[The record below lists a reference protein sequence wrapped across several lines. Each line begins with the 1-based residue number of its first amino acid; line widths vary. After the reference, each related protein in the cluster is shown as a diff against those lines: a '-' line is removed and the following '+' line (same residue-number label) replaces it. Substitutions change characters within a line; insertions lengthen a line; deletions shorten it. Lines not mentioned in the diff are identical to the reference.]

1 MKIAV
6 FFGGTSVERDVSIAS
21 GAQVVSALREKGHH
35 VSAVDTAQ
43 GILSESQEKELLCS
57 GIKTAPPD
65 IGKLALS
72 GSKAGALL
80 DSPDIANADVVFLA
94 LHGGS
99 GENGMV
105 QAFLDLMGI
114 PYTGSCHQGSANA
127 MDKDVSKRLF
137 RLAGIP
143 TPEWVMLPVSE
154 TVIRQKIGFPV
165 VIKANKQ
172 GSTVGLTIVERTVD
186 IESAVE
192 TAFLHDDE
200 AMAEQFVPGREFTV
214 GILDNGALAVGEIIP
229 KRSFFFDY
237 QSKYQVGGAEE
248 IFPADLSDKQTKEVR
263 ELALR
268 AHETLKL
275 KGYSR
280 VDFRMD
286 NQGKFWCLE
295 ANTLPGMTATSLLPQ
310 SAAAEGLPFPDLC
323 ERICELGVQRFKN
336 SNRNEKR

>member
-1 MKIAV
+1 
-6 FFGGTSVERDVSIAS
+6 
-21 GAQVVSALREKGHH
+21 
-35 VSAVDTAQ
+35 
-43 GILSESQEKELLCS
+43 
-57 GIKTAPPD
+57 
-65 IGKLALS
+65 
-72 GSKAGALL
+72 
-80 DSPDIANADVVFLA
+80 
-94 LHGGS
+94 
-99 GENGMV
+99 
-105 QAFLDLMGI
+105 
-114 PYTGSCHQGSANA
+114 
-127 MDKDVSKRLF
+127 
-137 RLAGIP
+137 
-143 TPEWVMLPVSE
+143 MLPVSE